1 MQKKSI
7 SVSPSARKFMEE
19 RGIQDVT
26 FNLKVVLPAG
36 CCVGIIKEIEPVYE
50 AVENASGYR
59 YFQVEGGHV
68 FVSREIKIIGP
79 LTLNTEG
86 LWRMKRLTLDGVTI
100 PFLSIRVVVGID
112 MVLDGDMGHLLHGG
126 PELGHVAGDHHGV
139 VPGIEATH
147 WVVKAHVRSQGDE
160 FVPFPGLDVGH

>member
-1 MQKKSI
+1 MDDPRNAIVEQVESMLSKIKLRLTALLCGLMIERGQSFVPFLSWSKLMQKKRI

-59 YFQVEGGHV
+59 YFQVEDRHV

-100 PFLSIRVVVGID
+100 PL
-112 MVLDGDMGHLLHGG
+112 
-126 PELGHVAGDHHGV
+126 
-139 VPGIEATH
+139 
-147 WVVKAHVRSQGDE
+147 
-160 FVPFPGLDVGH
+160 